1 MGQYL
6 APYLA
11 DHSWSGPPFVAGSLR
26 AGEVNDWSE
35 CGPLRAKICLGYLRS
50 DFHVY

>member
-26 AGEVNDWSE
+26 AGEVTQMIGLSVAHCE
-35 CGPLRAKICLGYLRS
+35 PRS
-50 DFHVY
+50 VLDT